1 MQCNAMKCNGM
12 RGQVEFITPPAD
24 APVGERVACEGMEGA
39 AMTPNQVKKKKAWE
53 KIQPDLKV

>member
-1 MQCNAMKCNGM
+1 M

-24 APVGERVACEGMEGA
+24 APVGERVACEGLEGA